1 VRVLIRFLRRGPAGA
16 VEQKDRL
23 YDGEA
28 VTLGRSTDQVVQIK
42 DRRVA
47 LAHAQ
52 LVLRNGQPVLLSR
65 VPAGV
70 LVNGT
75 LQREARLKPGDTVHI
90 GANVLR
96 ILEPVG
102 DCDLAFSF
110 ELGAEARSGELP
122 PELPRLRLDELG
134 FAKRRWSWA
143 LFLGVLLLA
152 LVIPATGLRSPSVQ
166 ATLRGSALP
175 DDHLWAPGA
184 LSPVH
189 ETVGTRCE
197 ACHEQPFRRVR
208 NAACLDCHGANLH
221 GHVGDEAVQEGVV
234 LTAALRAVRTVAALE
249 EVRCASCHSEH
260 AEPAAL
266 VRSDPSVCTDCHRDL
281 PALAPWSTVTAQVTD
296 FATDHPEF
304 TLPDRD
310 GSGLRF
316 SHADHLAPG
325 GIRSP
330 VGDTV
335 LDCGACHVP
344 EPGGARFR
352 PLRMERDC
360 GGCHLL
366 DFDPA
371 YPERVVP
378 HGDAAALT
386 EFLVDYYSRRFLESY
401 ADPLAGPPGA
411 RRAGPKPSPAERER
425 LLRDARDQARLVTRD
440 LFERRSCAQCHEV
453 SVSGPAPG
461 TWTVEPVAVRTAWLP
476 RSAFSHAAH
485 GTALTPCGTCHEAE
499 TSRAATDVLLPDIG
513 TCRECHAGGEPRAT
527 PANRITSTCNLC
539 HGFHAAQNPLWRARG
554 G

>member
-1 VRVLIRFLRRGPAGA
+1 MRVLIRFVRRGPAGA

-52 LVLRNGQPVLLSR
+52 VVLRNGHPVLISR

-75 LQREARLKPGDTVHI
+75 LQREARLRAGDTVHI

-96 ILEPVG
+96 VLDPVV

-110 ELGAEARSGELP
+110 ELDAEARSDDLKT
-122 PELPRLRLDELG
+122 ELPRLRLADLG

-143 LFLGVLLLA
+143 LFLGVLLLS
-152 LVIPATGLRSPSVQ
+152 LVIPAAGLRSPSVQ
-166 ATLRGSALP
+166 DTLRGSALP
-175 DDHLWAPGA
+175 DDHLWSPGA

-189 ETVGTRCE
+189 ETVDTKCETCHEKPFQRVPNE
-197 ACHEQPFRRVR
+197 ACL
-208 NAACLDCHGANLH
+208 ACHAANLH
-221 GHVGDEAVQEGVV
+221 QHIGTEAVKEGVV
-234 LTAALRAVRTVAALE
+234 LTAASRAAQAVGVLD

-260 AEPAAL
+260 EEPATL
-266 VRSDPSVCTDCHRDL
+266 VRNDPAVCTNCHRDL
-281 PALAPWSTVTAQVTD
+281 PALAPWSQVTAQVGD
-296 FATDHPEF
+296 FATDHPTF
-304 TLPDRD
+304 TLPARD
-310 GSGLRF
+310 ESGLKF
-316 SHADHLAPG
+316 PHAAHLATG

-335 LDCGACHVP
+335 LGCGDCHVP

-378 HGDAAALT
+378 HGDAAAVT
-386 EFLVDYYSRRFLESY
+386 EFLVDYYSRRYLESY
-401 ADPLAGPPGA
+401 ADPLAGPVGV
-411 RRAGPKPSPAERER
+411 RRAGPRPSPAERER
-425 LLRDARDQARLVTRD
+425 LLRDARGQADLVTRD

-453 SVSGPAPG
+453 SASGGLSG
-461 TWTVEPVAVRTAWLP
+461 TWQVQPVELRTAWLP

-485 GTALTPCGTCHEAE
+485 GTALTPCSTCHEAE
-499 TSRAATDVLLPDIG
+499 TSKAATDVLLPAIA
-513 TCRECHAGGEPRAT
+513 TCRDCHAGGDPRAT
-527 PANRITSTCNLC
+527 PPNRITSTCILC
-539 HGFHAAQNPLWRARG
+539 HGFHAEQNPLWRAKAE
-554 G
+554 